1 VKEKNVE
8 IMTEKE
14 KHLNE
19 TNTFHRHWL
28 HSLFWLTQVPFK
40 LYSKWILFS

>member
-1 VKEKNVE
+1 MKKNETSVKEKNVE

-19 TNTFHRHWL
+19 TNTFHRH
-28 HSLFWLTQVPFK
+28 
-40 LYSKWILFS
+40 